1 MTKNIKLGFTKS
13 KAYGLC
19 GIILSTALFS
29 LMAGTVSADEVTAPQ
44 PATETVA
51 TAATT
56 EPAATETAAPATET
70 AAPATETPAA
80 TETTAKSAEETPT
93 VEKAAT
99 EVSKEGTTITVKNPD
114 VDMHF
119 TKGETGNGTG
129 KYVNFK
135 VEYKDIKFPDSM
147 AINQGDQ
154 VVFTMPKEV
163 SFRTNFDFD
172 VKNAANET
180 IGHAQTSIEKGTVTT
195 TFNNYFTEHPLNK
208 EMAMSFDAKW
218 TEAVTSG
225 EITRPNFDGTVKE
238 VKVDPEAELDPG
250 TEKFSKWGS
259 QAEEDAQVLRWT
271 FRLNLS
277 KQKLENLIVKDRWS
291 SNQEYVD
298 GSMEAFFVD
307 DVKNWTNYTSAKDY
321 LDSFH
326 VLNGGFDLKMKTFD
340 RILYVNYRTRLKTP
354 VKESTDPINAVWATN
369 GSEDPL
375 ANNYRA
381 HIALVGGK
389 GQASG
394 EAEEIPTPEPEKP
407 DTPTEP
413 KEETPKETPKE
424 DPKETPKEEEK
435 PKETPK
441 ETPKEEE
448 KPKETPKEEE
458 KPKETPKETPKDE
471 EKPKEDKPKE
481 DKPKEDKPKEDKPK
495 EDKPKDEEKPK
506 EDKPKDEEK
515 PKEDKPKD
523 EEKPKEDKPKEDEK
537 PKEDKP
543 QPEPEPQPEPQPQPR
558 PVPVPKPDLRKPELP
573 KEEPRKQEVA
583 KETPVRETKK
593 SENYDSKEI
602 KSIGKI
608 VNHRLRSLPKTGT
621 VLSATLSILG
631 VIGIIVGLKMKRST
645 EE

>member
-51 TAATT
+51 PAATAAPTT
-56 EPAATETAAPATET
+56 ETAAPATETAAPATET

-80 TETTAKSAEETPT
+80 TEATAKSAEETPT
-93 VEKAAT
+93 VEKAPT

-172 VKNAANET
+172 VKNPANET

-307 DVKNWTNYTSAKDY
+307 DVKNWTNYTSAKEY

-394 EAEEIPTPEPEKP
+394 EAEEIPTPEPEEP
-407 DTPTEP
+407 NTPTDP

-424 DPKETPKEEEK
+424 EEKPKETPKETPKEEEK

-471 EKPKEDKPKE
+471 EKPKEDKPK
-481 DKPKEDKPKEDKPK
+481 
-495 EDKPKDEEKPK
+495 
-506 EDKPKDEEK
+506 
-515 PKEDKPKD
+515 D

-543 QPEPEPQPEPQPQPR
+543 KEDEKPKEDKPQPQPEPQPEPQPQPR
-558 PVPVPKPDLRKPELP
+558 PVPVPKPDLRRREVP
-573 KEEPRKQEVA
+573 KDEPRKQEVT
-583 KETPVRETKK
+583 KEVPTPENKK
-593 SENYDSKEI
+593 SENSESKEI

-621 VLSATLSILG
+621 VLSATLSVLG
-631 VIGIIVGLKMKRST
+631 VIGMIIGLKMKRST

>member
-51 TAATT
+51 TAAT
-56 EPAATETAAPATET
+56 AAPTTETAAPATET
-70 AAPATETPAA
+70 AAPVTETPAA
-80 TETTAKSAEETPT
+80 TEATTKAAEETPT
-93 VEKAAT
+93 IEKAPT

-172 VKNAANET
+172 VKNPANET

-225 EITRPNFDGTVKE
+225 EVTKPNFDGTVKE

-298 GSMEAFFVD
+298 GSLEAFFVD
-307 DVKNWTNYTSAKDY
+307 DVKNWTNYTSAKEY

-394 EAEEIPTPEPEKP
+394 EAEEIPTPEPEEP
-407 DTPTEP
+407 NTPTDP
-413 KEETPKETPKE
+413 KEET
-424 DPKETPKEEEK
+424 PKETPKEEEK

-448 KPKETPKEEE
+448 KPKETPKETPKEEE

-471 EKPKEDKPKE
+471 EKPKED
-481 DKPKEDKPKEDKPK
+481 
-495 EDKPKDEEKPK
+495 KPK

-543 QPEPEPQPEPQPQPR
+543 KEDEKPKEDKPQPQPEPQPEPQPQPR
-558 PVPVPKPDLRKPELP
+558 PVPVPKPDLRRREVP
-573 KEEPRKQEVA
+573 KDEPRKQEVT
-583 KETPVRETKK
+583 KEVPTPENKK
-593 SENYDSKEI
+593 SENSESKEI

-621 VLSATLSILG
+621 VLSATLSVLG
-631 VIGIIVGLKMKRST
+631 VIGMIIGLKMKRST

>member
-1 MTKNIKLGFTKS
+1 
-13 KAYGLC
+13 
-19 GIILSTALFS
+19 
-29 LMAGTVSADEVTAPQ
+29 
-44 PATETVA
+44 
-51 TAATT
+51 
-56 EPAATETAAPATET
+56 
-70 AAPATETPAA
+70 
-80 TETTAKSAEETPT
+80 
-93 VEKAAT
+93 
-99 EVSKEGTTITVKNPD
+99 
-114 VDMHF
+114 MHF

-172 VKNAANET
+172 VKNPANET

-225 EITRPNFDGTVKE
+225 EVTKPNFDGTVKE
-238 VKVDPEAELDPG
+238 VNVDPEPELDPG

-291 SNQEYVD
+291 SNQEFVE
-298 GSMEAFFVD
+298 GSLEPFFVD
-307 DVKNWTNYTSAKDY
+307 DAKNWTGYTSAKDY

-340 RILYVNYRTRLKTP
+340 RILYVNYRTRLKTA

-389 GQASG
+389 GRASG

-407 DTPTEP
+407 NTPTEP

-424 DPKETPKEEEK
+424 DPKETPKED
-435 PKETPK
+435 PK

-448 KPKETPKEEE
+448 
-458 KPKETPKETPKDE
+458 
-471 EKPKEDKPKE
+471 
-481 DKPKEDKPKEDKPK
+481 KPKEDKPKEDKPK

-506 EDKPKDEEK
+506 EDKPK
-515 PKEDKPKD
+515 ED
-523 EEKPKEDKPKEDEK
+523 EKPKEDKPKEDEK
-537 PKEDKP
+537 PKEDKQQP
-543 QPEPEPQPEPQPQPR
+543 QPEPQPEPQPQPR
-558 PVPVPKPDLRKPELP
+558 PVPVPKPDLRRREVP
-573 KEEPRKQEVA
+573 KDEPRKQEVT
-583 KETPVRETKK
+583 KEVPTPENKK
-593 SENYDSKEI
+593 SENSESKEI

-631 VIGIIVGLKMKRST
+631 VIGMIFGIKMKRST

>member
-29 LMAGTVSADEVTAPQ
+29 LMAGTVSADEVSAPQ

-56 EPAATETAAPATET
+56 EPTTETASPATET

-80 TETTAKSAEETPT
+80 TEATTKAAEETPT
-93 VEKAAT
+93 IDKAAT

-172 VKNAANET
+172 VKNPANET

-307 DVKNWTNYTSAKDY
+307 DVKNWTNYTSAKEY

-326 VLNGGFDLKMKTFD
+326 VLNGGFDVKMKTFD

-394 EAEEIPTPEPEKP
+394 EAEEIPTPEPEEP
-407 DTPTEP
+407 NTPT
-413 KEETPKETPKE
+413 
-424 DPKETPKEEEK
+424 DPKE
-435 PKETPK
+435 ETPK

-448 KPKETPKEEE
+448 KPKETPKE
-458 KPKETPKETPKDE
+458 T
-471 EKPKEDKPKE
+471 
-481 DKPKEDKPKEDKPK
+481 
-495 EDKPKDEEKPK
+495 
-506 EDKPKDEEK
+506 PKDEEK

-543 QPEPEPQPEPQPQPR
+543 KEDEKPKEDKPQPQPEPQPEPQPQPR
-558 PVPVPKPDLRKPELP
+558 PVPVPKPDLRRREVP
-573 KEEPRKQEVA
+573 KDEPRKQEVT
-583 KETPVRETKK
+583 KEVPTPENKK
-593 SENYDSKEI
+593 SENSESKEI

-621 VLSATLSILG
+621 VISATLSVLG
-631 VIGIIVGLKMKRST
+631 VIGMIIGLKMKRST

>member
-1 MTKNIKLGFTKS
+1 
-13 KAYGLC
+13 
-19 GIILSTALFS
+19 
-29 LMAGTVSADEVTAPQ
+29 
-44 PATETVA
+44 
-51 TAATT
+51 
-56 EPAATETAAPATET
+56 
-70 AAPATETPAA
+70 
-80 TETTAKSAEETPT
+80 
-93 VEKAAT
+93 
-99 EVSKEGTTITVKNPD
+99 
-114 VDMHF
+114 
-119 TKGETGNGTG
+119 
-129 KYVNFK
+129 
-135 VEYKDIKFPDSM
+135 
-147 AINQGDQ
+147 
-154 VVFTMPKEV
+154 
-163 SFRTNFDFD
+163 
-172 VKNAANET
+172 
-180 IGHAQTSIEKGTVTT
+180 
-195 TFNNYFTEHPLNK
+195 
-208 EMAMSFDAKW
+208 MAMSFDAKW

-291 SNQEYVD
+291 SNQEFVE
-298 GSMEAFFVD
+298 GSLEPFFVD
-307 DVKNWTNYTSAKDY
+307 DAKNWTGYTSAKDY
-321 LDSFH
+321 LDIFH

-340 RILYVNYRTRLKTP
+340 RILYVNYRTRLKTA

-381 HIALVGGK
+381 RIALVGGK

-413 KEETPKETPKE
+413 KE
-424 DPKETPKEEEK
+424 
-435 PKETPK
+435 ETPK

-481 DKPKEDKPKEDKPK
+481 DKPKED
-495 EDKPKDEEKPK
+495 
-506 EDKPKDEEK
+506 EK

-543 QPEPEPQPEPQPQPR
+543 KEDEKPKEDKPQPQPEPQPEPQPQPR
-558 PVPVPKPDLRKPELP
+558 PVPVPKPDLRRREVP
-573 KEEPRKQEVA
+573 KDEPRKQEVT
-583 KETPVRETKK
+583 KEVPTPENKK
-593 SENYDSKEI
+593 SENSESKEI

-621 VLSATLSILG
+621 VLSATLSVLG
-631 VIGIIVGLKMKRST
+631 VIGMIIGLKMKRST

>member
-1 MTKNIKLGFTKS
+1 MTNKNIKLGFTKS

-29 LMAGTVSADEVTAPQ
+29 LMAGTVSADEVTATQ

-51 TAATT
+51 PAATAAPT
-56 EPAATETAAPATET
+56 TETAAPATET

-80 TETTAKSAEETPT
+80 TEATTKAAEETPT

-172 VKNAANET
+172 VKNPANET

-225 EITRPNFDGTVKE
+225 EVTKPNFDGTVKE

-307 DVKNWTNYTSAKDY
+307 DVKNWTNYTSAKEY
-321 LDSFH
+321 LSMFH
-326 VLNGGFDLKMKTFD
+326 VLNGGFDLKMKTFN

-394 EAEEIPTPEPEKP
+394 EAEEIPTPEPEEP
-407 DTPTEP
+407 NTPTDA
-413 KEETPKETPKE
+413 KEET
-424 DPKETPKEEEK
+424 PKETPKEEEK

-448 KPKETPKEEE
+448 KPKETPKETPKEEE
-458 KPKETPKETPKDE
+458 KPKEDKPKDEEKPKE

-481 DKPKEDKPKEDKPK
+481 DKPKED
-495 EDKPKDEEKPK
+495 
-506 EDKPKDEEK
+506 
-515 PKEDKPKD
+515 
-523 EEKPKEDKPKEDEK
+523 EKPKEDKPKEDEK

-543 QPEPEPQPEPQPQPR
+543 QPQPEPQPEPQPQPR
-558 PVPVPKPDLRKPELP
+558 PVPVPKPDLRRREVP
-573 KEEPRKQEVA
+573 KDEPRKQEVT
-583 KETPVRETKK
+583 KEVPTPENKK
-593 SENYDSKEI
+593 SENSESKEI

-621 VLSATLSILG
+621 VLSATLSVLG
-631 VIGIIVGLKMKRST
+631 VIGMIIGLKMKRST

>member
-51 TAATT
+51 TAAT
-56 EPAATETAAPATET
+56 AAPTTETAAPATET
-70 AAPATETPAA
+70 AAPVTETPAA
-80 TETTAKSAEETPT
+80 TEATTKAAEETPT
-93 VEKAAT
+93 IEKAPT

-172 VKNAANET
+172 VKNPANET

-225 EITRPNFDGTVKE
+225 EVTKPNFDGTVKE

-298 GSMEAFFVD
+298 GSLEAFFVD
-307 DVKNWTNYTSAKDY
+307 DVKNWTNYTSAKEY

-394 EAEEIPTPEPEKP
+394 EAEEIPTPEPEEP
-407 DTPTEP
+407 NTPTDP
-413 KEETPKETPKE
+413 KEET
-424 DPKETPKEEEK
+424 
-435 PKETPK
+435 
-441 ETPKEEE
+441 
-448 KPKETPKEEE
+448 PKETPKEEE

-471 EKPKEDKPKE
+471 EKPKED
-481 DKPKEDKPKEDKPK
+481 
-495 EDKPKDEEKPK
+495 KPK

-543 QPEPEPQPEPQPQPR
+543 KEDEKPKEDKPQPQPEPQPEPQPQPR
-558 PVPVPKPDLRKPELP
+558 PVPVPKPDLRRREVP
-573 KEEPRKQEVA
+573 KDEPRKQEVT
-583 KETPVRETKK
+583 KEVPTPENKK
-593 SENYDSKEI
+593 SENSESKEI

-621 VLSATLSILG
+621 VLSATLSVLG
-631 VIGIIVGLKMKRST
+631 VIGMIIGLKMKRST

>member
-1 MTKNIKLGFTKS
+1 MTNKNIKLGYTKS

-19 GIILSTALFS
+19 GVILTAAL
-29 LMAGTVSADEVTAPQ
+29 LAIMAPSAYADEVTSAQPTTETVAPATEPVASTQ
-44 PATETVA
+44 PATETVEPV
-51 TAATT
+51 T
-56 EPAATETAAPATET
+56 EVLA
-70 AAPATETPAA
+70 
-80 TETTAKSAEETPT
+80 SNAEETPT
-93 VEKAAT
+93 VEKAPT

-119 TKGETGNGTG
+119 EKSADGNGTG

-147 AINQGDQ
+147 PINQGDQ

-172 VKNAANET
+172 VKNPANET

-195 TFNNYFTEHPLNK
+195 TFNDYFSKNPLNK

-250 TEKFSKWGS
+250 KEKFSKWGS

-291 SNQEYVD
+291 SNQEYID

-307 DVKNWTNYTSAKDY
+307 DVKEWTNYRSAKDY
-321 LDSFH
+321 LSMFH

-389 GQASG
+389 GRASG
-394 EAEEIPTPEPEKP
+394 EAEEIPTPEPEEPNNEKP
-407 DTPTEP
+407 KEDP
-413 KEETPKETPKE
+413 KEETPKENPKE
-424 DPKETPKEEEK
+424 DPKETPKDE
-435 PKETPK
+435 PKEKEIPKKEDPK
-441 ETPKEEE
+441 EPK
-448 KPKETPKEEE
+448 
-458 KPKETPKETPKDE
+458 KDE
-471 EKPKEDKPKE
+471 PK
-481 DKPKEDKPKEDKPK
+481 
-495 EDKPKDEEKPK
+495 KDEPK
-506 EDKPKDEEK
+506 KDE
-515 PKEDKPKD
+515 PKKD
-523 EEKPKEDKPKEDEK
+523 EPKTHNNVQAVRPEKKQLPNTGTSASALGILGLLTGLFA
-537 PKEDKP
+537 
-543 QPEPEPQPEPQPQPR
+543 
-558 PVPVPKPDLRKPELP
+558 VGLRKKAE
-573 KEEPRKQEVA
+573 
-583 KETPVRETKK
+583 
-593 SENYDSKEI
+593 
-602 KSIGKI
+602 
-608 VNHRLRSLPKTGT
+608 
-621 VLSATLSILG
+621 
-631 VIGIIVGLKMKRST
+631 
-645 EE
+645 

>member
-51 TAATT
+51 PAATAAPT
-56 EPAATETAAPATET
+56 TETAAPATET

-80 TETTAKSAEETPT
+80 TEATTKAAEETPT
-93 VEKAAT
+93 INKAAT

-135 VEYKDIKFPDSM
+135 VEYKNIEFPDSM

-172 VKNAANET
+172 VKNPANET

-291 SNQEYVD
+291 SNQEFVE
-298 GSMEAFFVD
+298 GSLEPFFVD
-307 DVKNWTNYTSAKDY
+307 DAKNWTGYTSAKDY
-321 LDSFH
+321 LDIFH

-340 RILYVNYRTRLKTP
+340 RILYVNYRTRLKTA

-381 HIALVGGK
+381 RIALVGGK

-424 DPKETPKEEEK
+424 EEK

-441 ETPKEEE
+441 E
-448 KPKETPKEEE
+448 
-458 KPKETPKETPKDE
+458 
-471 EKPKEDKPKE
+471 
-481 DKPKEDKPKEDKPK
+481 
-495 EDKPKDEEKPK
+495 
-506 EDKPKDEEK
+506 EEK

-523 EEKPKEDKPKEDEK
+523 EEKPKEDKPKEDKPKEDEKPKEDKPKEDEK

-543 QPEPEPQPEPQPQPR
+543 QPQPEPQPEPQPQPR
-558 PVPVPKPDLRKPELP
+558 PVPVPKSDLRRREVP
-573 KEEPRKQEVA
+573 KDEPRKQEVT
-583 KETPVRETKK
+583 KEVPTSENKK
-593 SENYDSKEI
+593 SENSESKEI

-621 VLSATLSILG
+621 VLSATLSVLG
-631 VIGIIVGLKMKRST
+631 VIGMIIGLKMKRST

>member
-51 TAATT
+51 TAATAT
-56 EPAATETAAPATET
+56 AETAAPTTETAAPATET
-70 AAPATETPAA
+70 AAPAAPANA
-80 TETTAKSAEETPT
+80 TEETPT
-93 VEKAAT
+93 VEKAPT
-99 EVSKEGTTITVKNPD
+99 EVSKEDTTITVKNPD

-119 TKGETGNGTG
+119 TKSADGNGTG

-147 AINQGDQ
+147 LINQGDQ

-172 VKNAANET
+172 VKNPANET

-195 TFNNYFTEHPLNK
+195 TFNDYFSKHPLNK

-307 DVKNWTNYTSAKDY
+307 DVKNWTGYTSAKEY
-321 LDSFH
+321 LEMFH
-326 VLNGGFDLKMKTFD
+326 VLNGGFDLKMKTFN

-381 HIALVGGK
+381 RIALVGGK
-389 GQASG
+389 GRASG
-394 EAEEIPTPEPEKP
+394 EAEEIPTPEPEEP
-407 DTPTEP
+407 NTPTEP

-424 DPKETPKEEEK
+424 EEKPKETPKEEEKPKETPKEEEKPKETPKEEEK

-458 KPKETPKETPKDE
+458 KPKETPKED
-471 EKPKEDKPKE
+471 
-481 DKPKEDKPKEDKPK
+481 
-495 EDKPKDEEKPK
+495 
-506 EDKPKDEEK
+506 EK

-543 QPEPEPQPEPQPQPR
+543 QPQPEPQPEPQPQPR
-558 PVPVPKPDLRKPELP
+558 PVPVPKPDLRRREVP
-573 KEEPRKQEVA
+573 KDEPRKQEVT
-583 KETPVRETKK
+583 KEVPTPENKK
-593 SENYDSKEI
+593 SENSGSKEI

-631 VIGIIVGLKMKRST
+631 VIGMIVGIKMKRST

>member
-1 MTKNIKLGFTKS
+1 MTNKNIKLGYTKS

-19 GIILSTALFS
+19 GVILTAAL
-29 LMAGTVSADEVTAPQ
+29 LAIMAPSAYADEVTSAQPTTETVAPATEPVASTQ

-51 TAATT
+51 PVT
-56 EPAATETAAPATET
+56 EAPATET
-70 AAPATETPAA
+70 VAPATETPA
-80 TETTAKSAEETPT
+80 TEVLASNAEETPT
-93 VEKAAT
+93 VEKAPT

-119 TKGETGNGTG
+119 EKSADGNGTG

-147 AINQGDQ
+147 PINQGDQ
-154 VVFTMPKEV
+154 IVFTMPKEV

-172 VKNAANET
+172 VKNPANET

-195 TFNNYFTEHPLNK
+195 TFNDYFSKNPLNK

-250 TEKFSKWGS
+250 KEKFSKWGS

-307 DVKNWTNYTSAKDY
+307 DVKNWTGYTSAKDY

-389 GQASG
+389 GRASG
-394 EAEEIPTPEPEKP
+394 EAEEIPTPDPEEPNNE
-407 DTPTEP
+407 
-413 KEETPKETPKE
+413 
-424 DPKETPKEEEK
+424 
-435 PKETPK
+435 
-441 ETPKEEE
+441 
-448 KPKETPKEEE
+448 
-458 KPKETPKETPKDE
+458 
-471 EKPKEDKPKE
+471 
-481 DKPKEDKPKEDKPK
+481 
-495 EDKPKDEEKPK
+495 KPKDEPK
-506 EDKPKDEEK
+506 KDE
-515 PKEDKPKD
+515 PKTHNTVQAA
-523 EEKPKEDKPKEDEK
+523 
-537 PKEDKP
+537 
-543 QPEPEPQPEPQPQPR
+543 QPEKKQLPNTGTSASALGIIGLITGLFA
-558 PVPVPKPDLRKPELP
+558 VGLRKKAE
-573 KEEPRKQEVA
+573 
-583 KETPVRETKK
+583 
-593 SENYDSKEI
+593 
-602 KSIGKI
+602 
-608 VNHRLRSLPKTGT
+608 
-621 VLSATLSILG
+621 
-631 VIGIIVGLKMKRST
+631 
-645 EE
+645 

>member
-1 MTKNIKLGFTKS
+1 MTNKNIKLGFTKS

-51 TAATT
+51 PAATAAPT
-56 EPAATETAAPATET
+56 TETAAPATET

-80 TETTAKSAEETPT
+80 TEATTKAAEETPT
-93 VEKAAT
+93 IEKTAT
-99 EVSKEGTTITVKNPD
+99 EVTKDGTTISVKNPD

-135 VEYKDIKFPDSM
+135 VEYKNIEFPDSM
-147 AINQGDQ
+147 SINQGDQ

-172 VKNAANET
+172 VKNPANET

-195 TFNNYFTEHPLNK
+195 TFNDYFSKHPLNK

-291 SNQEYVD
+291 SNQEFVE
-298 GSMEAFFVD
+298 GSLEPFFVD
-307 DVKNWTNYTSAKDY
+307 DAKNWTGYTSAKDY
-321 LDSFH
+321 LDIFH

-340 RILYVNYRTRLKTP
+340 RILYVNYRTRLKTA

-381 HIALVGGK
+381 RIALVGGK

-424 DPKETPKEEEK
+424 EEKPKETPKETPKEEEKPKETPKETPKEEEKPKDTPKETPKEEEK

-448 KPKETPKEEE
+448 KPKETPKE
-458 KPKETPKETPKDE
+458 D

-481 DKPKEDKPKEDKPK
+481 D
-495 EDKPKDEEKPK
+495 
-506 EDKPKDEEK
+506 EK

-543 QPEPEPQPEPQPQPR
+543 QPQPEPQPEPQPQPR
-558 PVPVPKPDLRKPELP
+558 PVPVPKPDLRRREVP
-573 KEEPRKQEVA
+573 KDEPRKQEVT
-583 KETPVRETKK
+583 KEVPTPENKK
-593 SENYDSKEI
+593 SENSESKEI

-621 VLSATLSILG
+621 VLSTALSVLG
-631 VIGIIVGLKMKRST
+631 VIGMIVGLKMKRST